1 MQFTTTA
8 LAILLPAFA
17 AAISNSCGGSSFVGV
32 TANPGKNPLVS
43 DCEALIADLAGD
55 ADWPVTTEG
64 GSITSMGTCTQ
75 SCNIIK
81 TLLGL
86 ISQYKFFQRCR

>member
-64 GSITSMGTCTQ
+64 GSITSMGTFL
-75 SCNIIK
+75 S
-81 TLLGL
+81 TLSLRPLVPGL
-86 ISQYKFFQRCR
+86 VTRMSSIS